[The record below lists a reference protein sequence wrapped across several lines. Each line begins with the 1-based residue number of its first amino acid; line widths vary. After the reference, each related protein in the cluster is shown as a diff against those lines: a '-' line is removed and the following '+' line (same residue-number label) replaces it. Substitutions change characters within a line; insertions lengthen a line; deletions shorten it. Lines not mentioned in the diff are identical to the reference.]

1 MEYTQTNK
9 QTIRIRTIIL
19 KEKQFCGN
27 EMEKYTSLEYDV
39 EMEKH
44 LETRPRTRHRATT
57 HVCQMNDGNTYKRT
71 LFVSI

>member
-1 MEYTQTNK
+1 
-9 QTIRIRTIIL
+9 
-19 KEKQFCGN
+19 
-27 EMEKYTSLEYDV
+27 MEKYTSLEYDV